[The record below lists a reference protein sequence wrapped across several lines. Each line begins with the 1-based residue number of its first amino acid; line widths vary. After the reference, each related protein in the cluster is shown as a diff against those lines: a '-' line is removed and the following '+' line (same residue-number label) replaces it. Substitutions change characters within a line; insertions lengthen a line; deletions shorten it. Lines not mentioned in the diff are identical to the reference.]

1 MEVIESDINVE
12 MDWVVKTETQLD
24 KLLLQG
30 PPDLKGKQTELNVTI
45 YDVSSVRCGCLDME
59 RGLKPGC
66 V

>member
-45 YDVSSVRCGCLDME
+45 YDVSSVRCGCFGAWFKTWLC
-59 RGLKPGC
+59 L

>member
-45 YDVSSVRCGCLDME
+45 YDVSTERGCLDMV
-59 RGLKPGC
+59 RGLKPG
-66 V
+66 